1 LKINVKIVPFVVPGG
16 VYIESP
22 VAPRQEGL
30 KAKSM
35 IPLRDIEATELAAL
49 CDDFRKR
56 VFAAAGK
63 ADPDQPTLPTTT
75 TIPEQQS

>member
-1 LKINVKIVPFVVPGG
+1 MKINVKIVPFTVPGG

-22 VAPRQEGL
+22 VAPRQEGF
-30 KAKSM
+30 KAKSL
-35 IPLRDIEATELAAL
+35 IPLRDIDAEELSAL

-63 ADPDQPTLPTTT
+63 DDPNLPALITT
-75 TIPEQQS
+75 TIPAQQS